1 MSNLTEHKC
10 AGKCPEFKGEQ
21 CHHCLIQQIEKREFE
36 LGVAPDSAY
45 VKCGTSQV
53 IDCTGISSKKVEL
66 QFKVGDVVVTTSPEF
81 NDDLLIVTL
90 ILDKPHL
97 LHPCAFLED
106 PKGEPKLRG
115 FPILRHA
122 TPAEL
127 KAKKRLMTNPI
138 CPYCNKESDG
148 VDGTAIYPHRPDLSH
163 KWFYQCVPCDAYVG
177 CHPGT
182 KNSLGRLAN
191 AELRKWKS
199 IAHRVFDPL
208 WRDGHM
214 KRKEAYKALAEV
226 MNIHPNDC
234 HIGMFDVD
242 QCKKVYSICMNEQ
255 IKKVTS

>member
-1 MSNLTEHKC
+1 MTNLTEHKC
-10 AGKCPEFKGEQ
+10 AGKCTEFDGEQ
-21 CHHCLIQQIEKREFE
+21 CNHCLIAQVEKREFD
-36 LGVAPDSAY
+36 LGLAPDDAY
-45 VKCGTSQV
+45 VKS
-53 IDCTGISSKKVEL
+53 D
-66 QFKVGDVVVTTSPEF
+66 FAVGDVVAVVSPKF
-81 NDDLLIVTL
+81 GDDLPTVTL
-90 ILDKPHL
+90 ISIKPGL
-97 LHPCAFLED
+97 LCPCVFVEYPDGRPDFFSASL
-106 PKGEPKLRG
+106 
-115 FPILRHA
+115 LRHA

-138 CPYCNKESDG
+138 CPYCNKESEG

-242 QCKKVYSICMNEQ
+242 QCKKVYLICMNGQ
-255 IKKVTS
+255 IKA

>member
-1 MSNLTEHKC
+1 
-10 AGKCPEFKGEQ
+10 
-21 CHHCLIQQIEKREFE
+21 
-36 LGVAPDSAY
+36 
-45 VKCGTSQV
+45 
-53 IDCTGISSKKVEL
+53 
-66 QFKVGDVVVTTSPEF
+66 
-81 NDDLLIVTL
+81 
-90 ILDKPHL
+90 
-97 LHPCAFLED
+97 
-106 PKGEPKLRG
+106 
-115 FPILRHA
+115 
-122 TPAEL
+122 
-127 KAKKRLMTNPI
+127 MTNPI
-138 CPYCNKESDG
+138 CPYCNKESEG

-163 KWFYQCVPCDAYVG
+163 KWFYQCLPCDAYVG
-177 CHPGT
+177 CHPDT